1 MTVVVR
7 PERAEDEAQIRQ
19 VNREAFGREGEAGL
33 VDALRRAGA
42 VTLSLVAV
50 RQGQVVGHILFSP
63 MTIQAEEETYPAVGL
78 GPLAILPRFQ
88 GQGIGSQLVEAG
100 LAACRAAGHEIV
112 IVLGHA
118 GYYPRFG
125 FRPASLYGVRW
136 EHEAPDEAFM
146 VIELRPGALTGKGG
160 VARYHPAFAGV

>member
-1 MTVVVR
+1 MVVR
-7 PERAEDEAQIRQ
+7 PERPEDEAQIRQ
-19 VNREAFGREGEAGL
+19 VNREAFGREAEADL
-33 VDALRRAGA
+33 VEALCRTGA

-78 GPLAILPRFQ
+78 GPLAVLPRFQ
-88 GQGIGSQLVEAG
+88 RQGIGSQLVETG
-100 LAACRAAGHEIV
+100 LASCKAAGHEIV
-112 IVLGHA
+112 IVLGHPD
-118 GYYPRFG
+118 YYPRFG
-125 FRPASLYGVRW
+125 FRPASLHGVRW

-146 VIELRPGALTGKGG
+146 VVELRPGALEGKAG